1 MYVLLL
7 NIDFIY
13 REPLPELYEFVLHLA
28 VAVVIG
34 ILYIFTL
41 NIFNISAILIKWLT
55 SFVLTLPAILLY
67 LPLTILAVRE
77 TPAINDFEAIAWWI
91 LGHILFAA
99 VMAAS
104 AQIMHKKTPH

>member
-1 MYVLLL
+1 MLLL

-41 NIFNISAILIKWLT
+41 NFFNISAILIKWLT
-55 SFVLTLPAILLY
+55 SFALTLTALLLY

-77 TPAINDFEAIAWWI
+77 TPAINDFEAIAW
-91 LGHILFAA
+91 
-99 VMAAS
+99 
-104 AQIMHKKTPH
+104 